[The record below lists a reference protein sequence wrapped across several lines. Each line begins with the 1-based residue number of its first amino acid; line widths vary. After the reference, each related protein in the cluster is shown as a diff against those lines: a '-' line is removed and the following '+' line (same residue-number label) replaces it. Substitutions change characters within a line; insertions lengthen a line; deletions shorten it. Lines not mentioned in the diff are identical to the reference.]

1 MTLAHPASRPMPAT
15 SPATPGATPPDP
27 AARLVPLRGADHAA
41 VLAEAV
47 RVRASGGIPVV
58 GDERWPAA
66 LMAAQVEHAAATLRD
81 LAARDPRAAT
91 EIAWAAFTSGST
103 SRPRVVLRTE
113 ASWRAGH
120 RVAADWLGL
129 RPGEELLVA
138 VHPVSSMAVHAA
150 SLCGALG
157 ARLRVTARARLSA
170 ADLAGP
176 AVLDAT
182 PSQLVDALDLLDD
195 GAPSTLRVALIGG
208 DRLPAGARDRAAA
221 HGIRVAHFYGSAEA
235 SFVAVDLD
243 GAGLRPLPDVR
254 LRIAGGADDAGPAG
268 PNTADPNTPRAR
280 TGLLELRS
288 DQLAAP
294 DDSRLSSGASRWR
307 EDGWLTTGDRA
318 TWDPDAGVLEVHG
331 RADDVILTAGA
342 TVGAADVEAELA
354 AVRDGSG
361 RPVASGVLVV
371 GVPDRRLGERVCA
384 VVEPARGQD
393 PEAALQMLKTAARA
407 GLSPAARPRRWV
419 LVDRLER
426 TGSGKIRRVL
436 PDAALP
442 AATRHA
448 AGRQDHA

>member
-1 MTLAHPASRPMPAT
+1 MPAT

-81 LAARDPRAAT
+81 LAARDPRAAA

-254 LRIAGGADDAGPAG
+254 LRIADGADDAGPAG
-268 PNTADPNTPRAR
+268 PITPDPNTPRAR

-318 TWDPDAGVLEVHG
+318 TWDPDAGVLKVHG

-342 TVGAADVEAELA
+342 TVAAADVEAELA